1 MRAGVIKP
9 NKMHLSQTMC
19 SPKKKRKIELLTV
32 SLKSPK
38 ASIKARGFDLV
49 TFLFIY
55 ITLFLKCHKVS
66 DLAAFG

>member
-1 MRAGVIKP
+1 
-9 NKMHLSQTMC
+9 MC
-19 SPKKKRKIELLTV
+19 SPKKKKKIELLTV

-49 TFLFIY
+49 TFLFIF
-55 ITLFLKCHKVS
+55 ITLFLKCRKVS